1 MTGYNSRT
9 DIKQRNR
16 IDIAPQA
23 LMMAAGVI
31 VSVVLISIMVNQLD
45 TAKTMARTVGQSISR
60 ATKQLSLSEIMQY
73 DGMKVSGAEV
83 RNFYKMHLRKRAAE
97 GPECMTI
104 DNSFSRETYDDP
116 LQYGKLT
123 NEREYTYVDPL
134 DVYKCTVCQN
144 DNGIITEVIFE
155 IQTD

>member
-1 MTGYNSRT
+1 MGNDGIR
-9 DIKQRNR
+9 KRNR

-60 ATKQLSLSEIMQY
+60 ATNQLALSEIMQY

-83 RNFYKMHLRKRAAE
+83 RNFFKLHMRKSGADGLE
-97 GPECMTI
+97 SLTI
-104 DNSFSRETYDDP
+104 DNSFTRETYEDSSMYD
-116 LQYGKLT
+116 KLT
-123 NEREYTYVDPL
+123 DERGYTYVDPM
-134 DVYKCTVCQN
+134 DVYKCIVCQN

-155 IQTD
+155 IETEPN